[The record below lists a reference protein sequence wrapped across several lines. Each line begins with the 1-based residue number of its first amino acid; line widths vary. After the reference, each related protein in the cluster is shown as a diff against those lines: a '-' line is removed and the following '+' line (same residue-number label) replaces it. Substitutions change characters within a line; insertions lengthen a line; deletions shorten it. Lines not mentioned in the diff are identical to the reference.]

1 MDYDKEQKE
10 IQMIERYLDCIGQD
24 ILEVG
29 CGEGHVSALLAPK
42 ARKYIAIDPDPKQ
55 LQKARSAHPE
65 VDFRIGNGEALSFSE
80 GSFSR
85 VLFTLSLHH
94 QESRVALQE
103 AHRVLTEDGR
113 VVVVEPAAD
122 GEFQQFFHLFDDETE
137 ALTQA
142 LEAIKRNDFELQHNE
157 TFCTDVEFIDH
168 EEFCSY
174 PFDRPIHQPGDR
186 ARILDTLRRLR
197 GAFIDGQPIHLH
209 EKLHIFLLQK
219 TRAS

>member
-1 MDYDKEQKE
+1 MEYDKEHKV
-10 IQMIERYLDCIGQD
+10 IQMIEQYLDCHGQD

-29 CGEGHVSALLAPK
+29 CGEGHVSAWLAPK
-42 ARKYIAIDPDPKQ
+42 ARKYIAIDLDPEQ
-55 LQKARSAHPE
+55 LEKARSAHPE
-65 VDFRIGNGEALSFSE
+65 VDFRIGNGQALAFAE

-103 AHRVLTEDGR
+103 ARRVLTEDGC

-137 ALTQA
+137 ALTRA
-142 LEAIKRNDFELQHNE
+142 LTAIRQSGFELKKNE
-157 TFCTDVEFIDH
+157 TFCTDVNFIDH
-168 EEFCSY
+168 EELCNY
-174 PFDRPIHQPGDR
+174 PFDRPIHQPDGR

-197 GAFIDGQPIHLH
+197 GSFLEGQPICLY
-209 EKLHIFLLQK
+209 EKLHIFLL
-219 TRAS
+219 R